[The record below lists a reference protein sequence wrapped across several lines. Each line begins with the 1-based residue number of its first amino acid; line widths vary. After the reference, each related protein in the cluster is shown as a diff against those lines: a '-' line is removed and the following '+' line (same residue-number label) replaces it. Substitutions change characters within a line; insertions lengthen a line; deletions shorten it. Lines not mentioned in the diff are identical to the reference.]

1 MKKNEIYE
9 IMITGVTGEGSGVG
23 RINEMAV
30 FVPYALLGETLRVII
45 IKVAKSYAVGKI
57 LEVIKPS
64 KNRLKAECEHFYLCG
79 GCSFWNMTYEE
90 ELLYKQRAVED
101 CIKRIGKLDAD
112 ILPVKGAKNIRHYRN
127 KAQFP
132 VSAGGIGIYAKKSHR
147 VVPVNSCL
155 IQSRDTENIVQAVK
169 KWMAEYNVPP
179 YDEKTDS
186 GFLRHIYT
194 RSGKKETMVVL
205 VTRSEAL
212 KGTNRL
218 IELITKAEKKVCSI
232 MQNINSKRTNVVL
245 GDKIKLLWGKEY
257 IVDSIGN
264 KQFKISP
271 FSFYQVNNEQT
282 KVLYDLAAEFA
293 DVKIGDIVWDL
304 YCGIGTIGQYA
315 APNAKKVVGVEIVES
330 AVKNAKE
337 NARLNGLKNFEYH
350 CGLADKMSPKL
361 LKKGLKPD
369 IIFLDPP
376 RKGCDAAL
384 LDTVANSGAEKVVYI
399 SCKPATLARDLEYLA
414 RNGYKIEKIQPVDL
428 FPRTAHVEC
437 VVLMSRVDN

>member
-30 FVPYALLGETLRVII
+30 FVPYALLGETIRVII

-101 CIKRIGKLDAD
+101 CIKRIGKLDAE

-132 VSAGGIGIYAKKSHR
+132 VSSDGIGIYAKKSHR
-147 VVPVNSCL
+147 VVNINSCL
-155 IQSRDTENIVQAVK
+155 IQSQDTENIVRAVK
-169 KWMAEYNVPP
+169 KWMEEYKVAP

-186 GFLRHIYT
+186 GSVRHIYT
-194 RSGKKETMVVL
+194 RSGKKETMVVI
-205 VTRSEAL
+205 VTRDEAL
-212 KGTNRL
+212 KGADRL
-218 IELITKAEKKVCSI
+218 VELITEAEEKVCSI
-232 MQNINSKRTNVVL
+232 MQNINTKRTNVVL
-245 GDKIKLLWGKEY
+245 GDKIKLIWGNEY
-257 IVDSIGN
+257 IVDSIGD
-264 KQFKISP
+264 KSFKISP

-282 KVLYDLAAEFA
+282 KLLYDLAAEFA
-293 DVKIGDIVWDL
+293 KVKESDIVWDL

-315 APNAKKVVGVEIVES
+315 APNAKKVVGIEIVKS
-330 AVKNAKE
+330 AVTNARENAK
-337 NARLNGLKNFEYH
+337 LNGLKNFEYY
-350 CGLADKMSPKL
+350 CGLADEMAPEL

-376 RKGCDAAL
+376 RKGCDTAL
-384 LDTVANSGAEKVVYI
+384 LDTVAKSGAEKVVYI
-399 SCKPATLARDLEYLA
+399 SCKPSTLARDLLYLTG
-414 RNGYKIEKIQPVDL
+414 NGYSIEKIQPLDL
-428 FPRTAHVEC
+428 FPRTPHVETI
-437 VVLMSRVDN
+437 VLLQRGTL